1 MAVQQINISVETL
14 IWFLLKGKTMLK
26 WIKSLFAQ
34 VSYQDDIEHFVSSKQ
49 PKTTAEVEYWV
60 QYYNQQKYNKGRW
73 TI

>member
-1 MAVQQINISVETL
+1 
-14 IWFLLKGKTMLK
+14 MLT
-26 WIKSLFAQ
+26 WIKNLFAQ
-34 VSYQDDIEHFVSSKQ
+34 ISYQDDIEHFVSSKQ